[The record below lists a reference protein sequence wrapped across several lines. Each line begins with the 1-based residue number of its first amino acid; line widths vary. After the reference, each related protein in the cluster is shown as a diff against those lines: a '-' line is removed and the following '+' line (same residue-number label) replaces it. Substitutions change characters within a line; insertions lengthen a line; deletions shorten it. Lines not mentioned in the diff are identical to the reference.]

1 MWSIFTSNTPCD
13 AVISSTLPAYSF
25 SPFLRPTISKFKSSL
40 GILPIVK
47 PYKFANFLT
56 NSKILYE
63 ILWEIK
69 DQLGFDPIFK
79 TSFNDYRKFDGDFK
93 NIIFLILNNFKIDEK
108 ASFFDQTL
116 RIEKLP
122 IKILT
127 LVEKINIFFLK
138 INYKSQSSV
147 FIKDY
152 NFNINSRIISKNNKV
167 LKLTEKEVLVL
178 LFLFNASKPKNISD
192 LQKEVWK
199 QKSTL
204 ETHTVET
211 HIYRLRKKFSDVFD
225 DRSFILS
232 EKSGYSI

>member
-1 MWSIFTSNTPCD
+1 M
-13 AVISSTLPAYSF
+13 
-25 SPFLRPTISKFKSSL
+25 SKDK
-40 GILPIVK
+40 ICI
-47 PYKFANFLT
+47 T

-79 TSFNDYRKFDGDFK
+79 TSFNDYRKFDGNFK

>member
-1 MWSIFTSNTPCD
+1 M
-13 AVISSTLPAYSF
+13 
-25 SPFLRPTISKFKSSL
+25 SKNK
-40 GILPIVK
+40 ICI
-47 PYKFANFLT
+47 T

-79 TSFNDYRKFDGDFK
+79 TSFNDYRKFDGNFK

-108 ASFFDQTL
+108 ASFFNQTL
-116 RIEKLP
+116 RIKKLP

>member
-1 MWSIFTSNTPCD
+1 M
-13 AVISSTLPAYSF
+13 
-25 SPFLRPTISKFKSSL
+25 SKNK
-40 GILPIVK
+40 ICI
-47 PYKFANFLT
+47 T

-79 TSFNDYRKFDGDFK
+79 TSFNDYRKFDGNFK

-108 ASFFDQTL
+108 TSFFNQTL
-116 RIEKLP
+116 RIETLP

>member
-1 MWSIFTSNTPCD
+1 M
-13 AVISSTLPAYSF
+13 
-25 SPFLRPTISKFKSSL
+25 SKNK
-40 GILPIVK
+40 ICI
-47 PYKFANFLT
+47 T

-79 TSFNDYRKFDGDFK
+79 TSFNDYRKFDGNFK

-108 ASFFDQTL
+108 ASFFNQTL